1 MLRKIYNGTL
11 ALAGHRH
18 AMAWL
23 VLVSF
28 IESSIFPIPP
38 DVILIPMILA
48 MRSRAFRYATAC
60 TVASVLGGL
69 AGYAIGYFLFETMGQ
84 SIIAFYHL
92 ENTFTTVREAFLQHG
107 AAIVL
112 TAAFTPIPYKL
123 FTITAGVVQLD
134 PLVFTTASV
143 VGRGGRFFLVAGLLW
158 YFGPPIRVFIERR
171 LGLVTLGI
179 GALAVAGFLILEMF

>member
-1 MLRKIYNGTL
+1 M
-11 ALAGHRH
+11 
-18 AMAWL
+18 
-23 VLVSF
+23 
-28 IESSIFPIPP
+28 FPVPP
-38 DVILIPMILA
+38 DVMLIPMVLA
-48 MRSRAFRYATAC
+48 TRSRAFKIATVC

-69 AGYAIGYFLFETMGQ
+69 AGYAIGYFLFETIGQ
-84 SIIAFYHL
+84 TIIAFYHL
-92 ENTFTTVREAFLQHG
+92 ENTFAVIREAFLHHG
-107 AAIVL
+107 AAIIL

-179 GALAVAGFLILEMF
+179 GALAVAGVLILKMF